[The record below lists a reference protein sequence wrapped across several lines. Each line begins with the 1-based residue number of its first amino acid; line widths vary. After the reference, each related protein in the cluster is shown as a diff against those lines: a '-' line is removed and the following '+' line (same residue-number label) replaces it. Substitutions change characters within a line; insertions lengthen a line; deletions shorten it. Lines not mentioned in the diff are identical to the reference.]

1 MAAIDT
7 SKEYE
12 PADGDDQK
20 LDTKRCVLKL
30 IRISTGLDDEDSD
43 FDSSDDD
50 YSMDVANG
58 DMSDSEEDS
67 EGEQVNGGP
76 SDPEKSKKARKEA
89 AMKALKGAL
98 ADAGDDMDIDGAV
111 AKGKGKSLLGIADSD
126 EDDSEDDDDDDYQS
140 PLEVVLCT
148 LDPDNVSGRKLR
160 SMQMC

>member
-12 PADGDDQK
+12 PADGDDPK

-30 IRISTGLDDEDSD
+30 IRISTGMDDEDSD
-43 FDSSDDD
+43 FDSDEDD
-50 YSMDVANG
+50 SMDITNG

-98 ADAGDDMDIDGAV
+98 ADAGDDMDIDGAE
-111 AKGKGKSLLGIADSD
+111 AKGKGKSILTIADSD
-126 EDDSEDDDDDDYQS
+126 EDDSGDDDEDYQS
-140 PLEVVLCT
+140 PLEIVLCT
-148 LDPDNVSGRKLR
+148 LDPDNVSG
-160 SMQMC
+160 